1 MQYDVIVIGAGSS
14 GGVLASRL
22 SEDPSCSVLL
32 LEAGPDYPEF
42 DHLPDDLKY
51 GYNLAPVL
59 TGPHNWSFLG
69 KANEHQSEPIEV
81 PRGKATGGTSAMNGQ
96 VLLRG
101 VPEDYD
107 NWAAWGNDE
116 WSYEKVLPYFRKM
129 ESDQDHT
136 GEFHGNDG
144 PLPVRMHARSNWE
157 PLPAAF
163 HQACLEAD
171 FPPDLDMNHPDSTGV
186 GPFPMNNID
195 GVRMS
200 TALTYLAQ
208 ARHRLNLTIKANV
221 TALRLQFDGTRA
233 TGVEVACGGERFTV
247 EAKEVVLSAGAIA
260 STHLLMLSGV
270 GPAAHLRELG
280 IDVVRDLPG
289 VGQNFRDHPLLPVV
303 FRVNDEY
310 LVEMDSPRIQL
321 ALRYTTPGSDS
332 RNDMQIMPS
341 WFTDPRGGSFVNAEP
356 LGSRFVLILES
367 AVGAGEIRLASTDP
381 YVQPQLNYRFMEH
394 AWDRERMRYGVRLVM
409 RLVESD
415 ALRNMVVE
423 RIAPSDADLASDEAL
438 DQWILTHISTAH
450 HLAGTCKMGP
460 ASDAMAVVDQYGRVH
475 GLQGLRV
482 VDTSIMP
489 DVVRANTNATAMMMA
504 ERVADWMTSERKKP

>member
-1 MQYDVIVIGAGSS
+1 
-14 GGVLASRL
+14 
-22 SEDPSCSVLL
+22 
-32 LEAGPDYPEF
+32 
-42 DHLPDDLKY
+42 
-51 GYNLAPVL
+51 
-59 TGPHNWSFLG
+59 
-69 KANEHQSEPIEV
+69 
-81 PRGKATGGTSAMNGQ
+81 
-96 VLLRG
+96 
-101 VPEDYD
+101 
-107 NWAAWGNDE
+107 
-116 WSYEKVLPYFRKM
+116 M
-129 ESDQDHT
+129 ESDQDHV

-144 PLPVRMHARSNWE
+144 PLPVRMHAPENWE

-171 FPPDLDMNHPDSTGV
+171 FPPDTDMNHPDSTGV

-221 TALRLQFDGTRA
+221 MVTRLQFDGTRVN
-233 TGVEVACGGERFTV
+233 GVEVECGGERFTV
-247 EAKEVVLSAGAIA
+247 EGREVVLSAGAIA
-260 STHLLMLSGV
+260 SPHLLMLSGV
-270 GPAAHLRELG
+270 GPADHLRELG
-280 IDVVRDLPG
+280 IEVVHDLPG
-289 VGQNFRDHPLLPVV
+289 VGQNFRDHPLLPVL
-303 FRVNDEY
+303 FRVKDEY
-310 LVEMDSPRIQL
+310 LATMDSPRIQL

-341 WFTDPRGGSFVNAEP
+341 WFTDPRGGSFVNSEP

-367 AVGAGEIRLASTDP
+367 AVGAGEIRLTSTDP
-381 YVQPQLNYRFMEH
+381 HVQPQLNYRFMEE
-394 AWDRERMRYGVRLVM
+394 AWDLERMRYGVRLVM
-409 RLVESD
+409 QLVESE
-415 ALRNMVVE
+415 ALQNIIVE
-423 RIAPSDADLASDEAL
+423 RMAPVEADLASDEAL

-460 ASDAMAVVDQYGRVH
+460 ASDTMAVVDQHGRVH

-504 ERVADWMTSERKKP
+504 ERIADWMKLERTEP

>member
-1 MQYDVIVIGAGSS
+1 MEYDVIVIGAGSS

-22 SEDPSCSVLL
+22 SEDPSRSVLL

-42 DHLPDDLKY
+42 DHLPDDLKF

-59 TGPHNWSFLG
+59 TGPHNWSFIG
-69 KANEHQSEPIEV
+69 KANVHQSEPIEV

-101 VPEDYD
+101 LPEDYD

-116 WSYEKVLPYFRKM
+116 WAYAKVLPYFRKM
-129 ESDQDHT
+129 ESNQDKIS
-136 GEFHGNDG
+136 EFHGNDG
-144 PLPVRMHARSNWE
+144 PIPVRMHTRDNWE

-163 HQACLEAD
+163 FQSCLDAD
-171 FPPDLDMNHPDSTGV
+171 FPPDSDMNHPDSTGV

-200 TALTYLAQ
+200 TALTYLAL
-208 ARHRLNLTIKANV
+208 ARHRLNLTVKANV
-221 TALRLQFDGTRA
+221 TVLRLQFDRLRV
-233 TGVEVACGGERFTV
+233 TGVEVESRGERFV
-247 EAKEVVLSAGAIA
+247 INAKEVVLSAGAIG
-260 STHLLMLSGV
+260 SPHLLMLSGV
-270 GPAAHLRELG
+270 GPAAHLQTIG
-280 IDVVRDLPG
+280 IEAVHNLPG
-289 VGQNFRDHPLLPVV
+289 VGQNFRDHPLLPVL
-303 FRVNDEY
+303 FRVKDEY
-310 LVEMDSPRIQL
+310 LAGPDSPRIQL

-341 WFTDPRGGSFVNAEP
+341 WFTDPRGGSFVNTDP

-367 AVGAGEIRLASTDP
+367 AIGAGDIRLASTDP
-381 YVQPQLNYRFMEH
+381 HVQPELNYRFLEEE
-394 AWDRERMRYGVRLVM
+394 WDKERMRYGVRLVV
-409 RLVESD
+409 RLAESD
-415 ALRNMVVE
+415 ALRNIIVE
-423 RIAPSDADLASDEAL
+423 RIAPTDEDLASDAAL
-438 DQWILTHISTAH
+438 DQWLLTHISTAH

-460 ASDAMAVVDQYGRVH
+460 ASDGMAVVDQYGRVH

-504 ERVADWMTSERKKP
+504 ERIADWMKED

>member
-1 MQYDVIVIGAGSS
+1 MQYDVIVIGAGSA

-22 SEDPSCSVLL
+22 SEDPSRSVLL

-42 DHLPDDLKY
+42 AHLPDDLKF

-59 TGPHNWSFLG
+59 TGPHNWSFVG
-69 KANEHQSEPIEV
+69 NANAHQSEPIEV

-107 NWAAWGNDE
+107 NWAAWGNDA
-116 WSYEKVLPYFRKM
+116 WSYEQVLPYFRAM

-144 PLPVRMHARSNWE
+144 PLPVRMHTRENWE

-163 HQACLEAD
+163 FQTCLEAD
-171 FPPDLDMNHPDSTGV
+171 FPPDSDMNHPDSTGV
-186 GPFPMNNID
+186 GAFPMNNID

-200 TALTYLAQ
+200 TALTYLAP

-221 TALRLQFDGTRA
+221 TVLRLQFDGTRA
-233 TGVEVACGGERFTV
+233 TGVEVESGGERFTI
-247 EAKEVVLSAGAIA
+247 AAQEVVLSAGAIA
-260 STHLLMLSGV
+260 SPHLLMLSGV
-270 GPAAHLRELG
+270 GPAAHLQDVG
-280 IDVVRDLPG
+280 IEVVHDLPG
-289 VGQNFRDHPLLPVV
+289 VGQNFRDHPLVPVL
-303 FRVNDEY
+303 FRVKDEY
-310 LVEMDSPRIQL
+310 LARPDSPRIQL
-321 ALRYTTPGSDS
+321 ALRYTTPGSEA

-341 WFTDPRGGSFVNAEP
+341 WFTDPRGGSFVNSEP
-356 LGSRFVLILES
+356 LGGRFVLILEN

-381 YVQPQLNYRFMEH
+381 HVQPELNYRFLEE
-394 AWDRERMRYGVRLVM
+394 AWDRERMRYGVRLVI
-409 RLVESD
+409 RLAESEALREILVER
-415 ALRNMVVE
+415 L
-423 RIAPSDADLASDEAL
+423 APTDEDLASDAAL
-438 DQWILTHISTAH
+438 DQWLLTHISTAH

-489 DVVRANTNATAMMMA
+489 DVVRANTNATAMMIA
-504 ERVADWMTSERKKP
+504 ERIAAWMKAE